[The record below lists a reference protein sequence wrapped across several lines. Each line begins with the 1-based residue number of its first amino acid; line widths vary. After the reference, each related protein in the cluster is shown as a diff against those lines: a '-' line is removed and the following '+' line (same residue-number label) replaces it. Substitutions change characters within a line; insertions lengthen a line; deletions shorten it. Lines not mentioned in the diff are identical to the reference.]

1 MSSGVGATCPLLGH
15 RVLKTERAQQV
26 LTDFIPVGAGRG
38 ARECLQQVG
47 CVEGVLC
54 SANIDCELITHMSAI
69 VKAGIRA
76 KPRVCW
82 RQCKNSS
89 FQCYRV
95 GETRGG
101 PPLRVGFPSLGLYL
115 QPLPLSKPQVR
126 WAPVASG
133 RPPPSLPCTSLPC
146 SEPVLLRE
154 GRHRDRGALKQLQLI
169 TKHRIR

>member
-101 PPLRVGFPSLGLYL
+101 PPLRVGFPEKVVPEGPFQAAGQQGLRPRYMGAGTINGSLA
-115 QPLPLSKPQVR
+115 
-126 WAPVASG
+126 WNG
-133 RPPPSLPCTSLPC
+133 RCL
-146 SEPVLLRE
+146 VK
-154 GRHRDRGALKQLQLI
+154 RHSRDTGHGAEDLVSFLEAKG
-169 TKHRIR
+169 TR